1 MMGSWTDRSW
11 ATTPALGVVGE
22 TGAPPC
28 RTGPPPLKPRCCCS
42 GCCSGAG
49 GRRSPSPP
57 QDSSPAPEA
66 TPPRLLLLLLLGR
79 RGPAT
84 SQGRRARWR
93 CGWSGR
99 RRSARPCGAG
109 WPTAAPCTAATYST
123 PSTASDDTVYTA
135 RPCRCP
141 LFPTSPLPVHRIPS
155 RELSLVINWRELY

>member
-1 MMGSWTDRSW
+1 MLLCWALGLMGSSTDRSW
-11 ATTPALGVVGE
+11 ATTPALAVL
-22 TGAPPC
+22 GASASA
-28 RTGPPPLKPRCCCS
+28 KQRCCCS
-42 GCCSGAG
+42 ECCSGDG

-66 TPPRLLLLLLLGR
+66 TPPRLLLLLLLLLLLGR

-84 SQGRRARWR
+84 CQGRRARWR
-93 CGWSGR
+93 GGWSGR

-135 RPCRCP
+135 PPCRCP
-141 LFPTSPLPVHRIPS
+141 LFPHFASAS
-155 RELSLVINWRELY
+155 S